1 MMFGWRVRRSAIV
14 TSVMCGLLALVVAFG
29 QVLLSP
35 YPEYGTGWRLMAM
48 LPVFWLFGF
57 VYGCLLDNTN
67 KL

>member
-1 MMFGWRVRRSAIV
+1 
-14 TSVMCGLLALVVAFG
+14 MCGLLALVVAFG